1 MVDLQGQYLKIKD
14 EIDAV
19 VGNVV
24 MSSRFIN
31 GPEVS
36 AFQGE
41 LANYTKSK
49 HVIPCASGTDAL
61 QLSLMALHLQP
72 GDEVITVPFT
82 FVSTVEV
89 IALLGLKPVFVD
101 VCPDTF
107 NMDVD
112 QLEKAITGKT
122 KVILPVHLFGQC
134 ANMERIMEFAKKHH
148 LYVVEDACQS
158 LGAEVRFTDGSVQ
171 QAGTMGT
178 MGCTSFFPS
187 KNLGCYGDGGAV
199 FTQDDALAD
208 QIRMMANH
216 GMQNRYYY
224 DCVGLNSRLD
234 ALQAAVLRV
243 KLRHLDE
250 YIAERRKAAA
260 LYAKYL
266 MGNGFQLP
274 VTAPYSTHVF
284 HQFTLKVE
292 SHRRTLLVEA
302 LRKAGV
308 PTAVYYPLPI
318 HLQKAYSWL
327 GYQQGDF
334 PVSEKL
340 SKEVISL
347 PMHTELQ
354 EEQIEYIAKIVNQN
368 SFNTFKN

>member
-1 MVDLQGQYLKIKD
+1 M
-14 EIDAV
+14 
-19 VGNVV
+19 
-24 MSSRFIN
+24 
-31 GPEVS
+31 
-36 AFQGE
+36 
-41 LANYTKSK
+41 
-49 HVIPCASGTDAL
+49 
-61 QLSLMALHLQP
+61 
-72 GDEVITVPFT
+72 
-82 FVSTVEV
+82 
-89 IALLGLKPVFVD
+89 
-101 VCPDTF
+101 
-107 NMDVD
+107 
-112 QLEKAITGKT
+112 
-122 KVILPVHLFGQC
+122 
-134 ANMERIMEFAKKHH
+134 
-148 LYVVEDACQS
+148 
-158 LGAEVRFTDGSVQ
+158 
-171 QAGTMGT
+171 
-178 MGCTSFFPS
+178 
-187 KNLGCYGDGGAV
+187 
-199 FTQDDALAD
+199 
-208 QIRMMANH
+208 
-216 GMQNRYYY
+216 
-224 DCVGLNSRLD
+224 
-234 ALQAAVLRV
+234 